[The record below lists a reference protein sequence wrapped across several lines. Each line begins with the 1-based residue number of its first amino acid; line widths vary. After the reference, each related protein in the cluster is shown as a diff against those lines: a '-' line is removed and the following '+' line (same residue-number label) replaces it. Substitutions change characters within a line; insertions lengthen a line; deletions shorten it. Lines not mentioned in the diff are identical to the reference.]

1 MAATAILCITQDDEL
16 RQAFH
21 AAGRQMEAVVHLSP
35 DLQEAAR
42 AVARRPYDL
51 LLVEM
56 AALPRQ
62 AREQDGHLFGGLP
75 PVVALGRK
83 KQIRDAV
90 WAVHAGARDYVWMP
104 AIDSR
109 SLRLMLARALR
120 RNGHGKQE
128 WDEAAEQKPPFGDFI
143 TVNREL
149 LNACDA
155 LRTAA
160 DSATPVAIWGES
172 GTGKTTL
179 AREMHRHSVRR
190 LGPFVEVNCTTRAG
204 TDFVNELFGPAAEEG
219 VAGEGGRLLEAD
231 GGTLLVKG
239 ADNMPAPLLADL
251 LTGAQESTF
260 RRNGRVVESAARLVV
275 TFSSG
280 EARTGGETLTRPA
293 GGAFEI
299 VSISV
304 PPLHRRPADIPL
316 LANHFLRVFSADRGT
331 PVPEVTSD
339 ALGALLRY
347 RWPGNVRELRN
358 CIEHSVLLADQGR
371 VGLTELP
378 HCVVEHQDHA
388 AVMHEAPEP
397 GPLRE
402 ALRGPERRYIL
413 RALQSAGGNK
423 RDAARRLQISRSTL
437 YKKLREHGLDDEVIR
452 RRSET

>member
-16 RQAFH
+16 RKAFH

-56 AALPRQ
+56 GALPRQ

-90 WAVHAGARDYVWMP
+90 WAVHAGARDYVWLP
-104 AIDSR
+104 ACDSR
-109 SLRLMLARALR
+109 SLRLVLARALR
-120 RNGHGKQE
+120 RNGHGKQG
-128 WDEAAEQKPPFGDFI
+128 WDDAAERNPPFGDFL

-155 LRTAA
+155 LRSAA

-190 LGPFVEVNCTTRAG
+190 LGPFVEVNCTTRPG
-204 TDFVNELFGPAAEEG
+204 TDLVDELFGTVEENQLEES
-219 VAGEGGRLLEAD
+219 VRLREAD
-231 GGTLLVKG
+231 GGTLLLKD
-239 ADNMPAPLLADL
+239 ADDLPASLLVDL
-251 LTGAQESTF
+251 LTGSHEGAF
-260 RRNGRVVESAARLVV
+260 RRNGRVLESAVRLVL
-275 TFSSG
+275 TFSRG
-280 EARTGGETLTRPA
+280 EREA
-293 GGAFEI
+293 GDGALPRSVRGTTEVVT
-299 VSISV
+299 VSL
-304 PPLHRRPADIPL
+304 PPLRRRPGDIPL
-316 LANHFLRVFSADRGT
+316 LADHFLRVFAADRGA
-331 PVPEVTSD
+331 PVPEVTSE
-339 ALGALLRY
+339 ALSALLRY

-358 CIEHSVLLADQGR
+358 CIEHSLLLAGQGR

-378 HCVVEHQDHA
+378 HCVVEHQDHSSA
-388 AVMHEAPEP
+388 MHELPEP

-437 YKKLREHGLDDEVIR
+437 YKKLQEHGLDDEVIR
-452 RRSET
+452 RGSER